1 MKRLI
6 LTVSAVAIVAAG
18 ANQVRAADEN
28 PAIAIFKKNGCN
40 ECHSISA
47 AGVQKEAK
55 KKAEGAATATTDAKK
70 PEGAAETAAPATTET
85 KKKKTPP
92 DLSGVGLEHDAKWIS
107 AFINK
112 EETLDGEKHEKRFK
126 GAEADRRTLAMF
138 LASMKTKVEKTDK
151 TDAAPPEGKKDGQ

>member
-1 MKRLI
+1 MKRLV
-6 LTVSAVAIVAAG
+6 LAVSVAAFTTAG
-18 ANQVRAADEN
+18 AVGVRAADEN
-28 PAIAIFKKNGCN
+28 PAVTIFKKNGCN

-47 AGVQKEAK
+47 QGVEKEAK
-55 KKAEGAATATTDAKK
+55 KKPAGATEPAAT
-70 PEGAAETAAPATTET
+70 ATTET

-126 GAEADRRTLAMF
+126 GPEADRRTLAMY
-138 LASMKTKVEKTDK
+138 LASLKTKLEKK
-151 TDAAPPEGKKDGQ
+151 DAAAAPEGKKEGE

>member
-1 MKRLI
+1 MKQ
-6 LTVSAVAIVAAG
+6 LTLVLCIAALVAGGVITA
-18 ANQVRAADEN
+18 RAADEN
-28 PAIAIFKKNGCN
+28 PAVTIFKKNGCN

-55 KKAEGAATATTDAKK
+55 KKAEGEPAPAATAATDKPAATATTD
-70 PEGAAETAAPATTET
+70 T

-138 LASMKTKVEKTDK
+138 LASMKTKVEKKADEAT
-151 TDAAPPEGKKDGQ
+151 PPAGKKDGQ

>member
-6 LTVSAVAIVAAG
+6 VATCIVAFTAAG
-18 ANQVRAADEN
+18 AASVRAADEN
-28 PAIAIFKKNGCN
+28 PAVTIFKKNGCN

-55 KKAEGAATATTDAKK
+55 KKAEGTTEPAATAPAGTAPAGTASTDA
-70 PEGAAETAAPATTET
+70 

-112 EETLDGEKHEKRFK
+112 EELLDGEKHEKRFK

-138 LASMKTKVEKTDK
+138 LASMKTKVEKTE
-151 TDAAPPEGKKDGQ
+151 AAPEGKK

>member
-1 MKRLI
+1 MKPLI
-6 LTVSAVAIVAAG
+6 LTACLLAFTAAG
-18 ANQVRAADEN
+18 VKTACAADEN
-28 PAIAIFKKNGCN
+28 PAVTIFKKNGCN

-55 KKAEGAATATTDAKK
+55 KKAEGETPAATAATDK
-70 PEGAAETAAPATTET
+70 PAATATTET

-138 LASMKTKVEKTDK
+138 LASMKTKVEKKADEAT
-151 TDAAPPEGKKDGQ
+151 PPAGKKDGQ